1 MSGVDREDL
10 RRIPLFRDLE
20 RGALESMAAM
30 AHVRHCAPRGTVV
43 TEEAPADGLYL
54 ITRGRASVSVAG
66 RDGAALTIGELGVG
80 EIIGEISLL
89 DGGTASAT
97 VTAMTSLELI
107 AIDRDGFL
115 RLLDR
120 HPRVAVSLLPVLAKR
135 LRRLTRWADD
145 LAALPVP
152 SRLAKCLIALMA
164 EHGQQIGAR
173 RIRLGVRLSQQDLG
187 MRIGVTRESINKH
200 MRRWEQVGILH
211 REAGHLVVTDVD
223 KLRSLAASG

>member
-1 MSGVDREDL
+1 VSGVSREDL

-20 RGALESMAAM
+20 RGALEAMAAI
-30 AHVRHCAPRGTVV
+30 ARVRRCAPRDVLV
-43 TEEAPADGLYL
+43 TEELPADGLYL
-54 ITRGRASVSVAG
+54 ITRGRASVSIAG
-66 RDGAALTIGELGVG
+66 RDGSPVTIGELGAG

-97 VTAMTSLELI
+97 VTALTALDLI

-120 HPRVAVSLLPVLAKR
+120 HPRVAVSLLPVLAQR

-152 SRLAKCLIALMA
+152 SRLAKCLMALMA
-164 EHGQQIGAR
+164 EHGQQIGPR
-173 RIRLGVRLSQQDLG
+173 RVRLAIKLSQQDLG

-200 MRRWEQVGILH
+200 MRRWEQAGILL
-211 REAGHLVVTDVD
+211 REAGHLVVCDVD
-223 KLRSLAASG
+223 KLRSLAAGG